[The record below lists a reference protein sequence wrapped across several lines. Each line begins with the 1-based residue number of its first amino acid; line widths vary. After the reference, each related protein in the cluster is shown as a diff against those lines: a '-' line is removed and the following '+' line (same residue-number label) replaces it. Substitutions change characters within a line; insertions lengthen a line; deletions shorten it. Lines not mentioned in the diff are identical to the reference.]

1 MQSHLKLGWHVC
13 LSAMLCL
20 SLCACANTPPT
31 VAQGLALFDD
41 GDYPGARR
49 TLTELANKGDANAQ
63 QVLGIMYENGQG
75 MTADL
80 QQALKWYRLAANSD
94 NASAQYH
101 LGRLY
106 ATGSG
111 VPRSP
116 EQSLKWYRL
125 AAANSQ
131 PNAQYQL
138 GMMSLQG
145 NGLTQDPQTAAK
157 WFALAASQGDPLAQY
172 QLGDMLTKGL
182 GTRQDVTLGYMWLD
196 IARGLGEPAAIQ
208 ATARLEKQ
216 ISVEQRLQAEN
227 MSLQCIKQSYQD
239 CGGIARPRLG
249 TAP

>member
-1 MQSHLKLGWHVC
+1 
-13 LSAMLCL
+13 MLCL
-20 SLCACANTPPT
+20 ALCACANNSPT

-41 GDYPGARR
+41 GDFAGARR

-75 MTADL
+75 VTANL
-80 QQALKWYRLAANSD
+80 QQALKWYRLAASSD

-111 VPRSP
+111 VARSE
-116 EQSLKWYRL
+116 EQALKWYQL
-125 AAANSQ
+125 AAHNNQ

-145 NGLTQDPQTAAK
+145 TWLAQDPQTAAK
-157 WFALAASQGDPLAQY
+157 WFGLAASQGDPLAQY
-172 QLGDMLTKGL
+172 QLGEMLTKGL
-182 GTRQDVTLGYMWLD
+182 GTRRDVTLGYMWLD

-216 ISVEQRLQAEN
+216 IPVQQRQQAEN
-227 MSLQCIKQSYQD
+227 MSLQCIRQSYQD
-239 CGGIARPRLG
+239 CDEIARPGPG
-249 TAP
+249 TPP